1 MKRKRLR
8 YAKWGYIFC
17 APFVLGF
24 LIFSLYP
31 IIFTGVIGFTDFKGM
46 GAVDFNFLE
55 DPFQNFKTVL
65 TNPSFKKAF
74 GNTIHIW
81 LFNFVPQIGLALL
94 LTAWFTDKR
103 YHIKGE
109 GLFKVLFYMPNI
121 ITAATIA
128 ILFNA
133 LLGYPMGPVNDIFM
147 RLGISKEPINFL
159 VDKSVARGTV
169 EFIQFWMWYGYTMI
183 ILVSGVMGINP
194 ELFES
199 AEVDG
204 ANRIQTFFYITI
216 PN

>member
-74 GNTIHIW
+74 GNNIHIW
-81 LFNFVPQIGLALL
+81 LFNFVPQIGLAL
-94 LTAWFTDKR
+94 
-103 YHIKGE
+103 
-109 GLFKVLFYMPNI
+109 
-121 ITAATIA
+121 
-128 ILFNA
+128 
-133 LLGYPMGPVNDIFM
+133 
-147 RLGISKEPINFL
+147 
-159 VDKSVARGTV
+159 
-169 EFIQFWMWYGYTMI
+169 
-183 ILVSGVMGINP
+183 
-194 ELFES
+194 
-199 AEVDG
+199 
-204 ANRIQTFFYITI
+204 
-216 PN
+216 

>member
-74 GNTIHIW
+74 AT
-81 LFNFVPQIGLALL
+81 P
-94 LTAWFTDKR
+94 FT
-103 YHIKGE
+103 YGC
-109 GLFKVLFYMPNI
+109 L
-121 ITAATIA
+121 
-128 ILFNA
+128 ILF
-133 LLGYPMGPVNDIFM
+133 P
-147 RLGISKEPINFL
+147 RLAWPFC
-159 VDKSVARGTV
+159 
-169 EFIQFWMWYGYTMI
+169 
-183 ILVSGVMGINP
+183 
-194 ELFES
+194 
-199 AEVDG
+199 
-204 ANRIQTFFYITI
+204 
-216 PN
+216 

>member
-65 TNPSFKKAF
+65 SNPSFKKAF
-74 GNTIHIW
+74 SNTIHIW

-103 YHIKGE
+103 YHI
-109 GLFKVLFYMPNI
+109 
-121 ITAATIA
+121 
-128 ILFNA
+128 
-133 LLGYPMGPVNDIFM
+133 
-147 RLGISKEPINFL
+147 
-159 VDKSVARGTV
+159 RGGRAV
-169 EFIQFWMWYGYTMI
+169 
-183 ILVSGVMGINP
+183 
-194 ELFES
+194 
-199 AEVDG
+199 
-204 ANRIQTFFYITI
+204 
-216 PN
+216 

>member
-74 GNTIHIW
+74 GNTIPCKIREDRNCRPPHDG
-81 LFNFVPQIGLALL
+81 V
-94 LTAWFTDKR
+94 R
-103 YHIKGE
+103 YRM
-109 GLFKVLFYMPNI
+109 LYF
-121 ITAATIA
+121 
-128 ILFNA
+128 
-133 LLGYPMGPVNDIFM
+133 
-147 RLGISKEPINFL
+147 
-159 VDKSVARGTV
+159 
-169 EFIQFWMWYGYTMI
+169 
-183 ILVSGVMGINP
+183 
-194 ELFES
+194 
-199 AEVDG
+199 
-204 ANRIQTFFYITI
+204 
-216 PN
+216 